1 MPCPGPCL
9 PRHGSRPWRE
19 VTHLTGLS
27 CDVAHNSTVCAVT
40 GAGPGPCYAGTAGGR
55 CPHAIRPGGA
65 MATQL
70 VDALIWAALFGPGP
84 LVLATIWL
92 RRRRALTAGIA
103 ALYAFAL
110 TW

>member
-1 MPCPGPCL
+1 
-9 PRHGSRPWRE
+9 
-19 VTHLTGLS
+19 
-27 CDVAHNSTVCAVT
+27 
-40 GAGPGPCYAGTAGGR
+40 
-55 CPHAIRPGGA
+55 

-110 TW
+110 TWLLYFGSWFVVWLFTPPGYGDGLSIPKGLTLLCAVLAATVAVLVGLALGRGLSRPAAAPEGAES